1 MRFVDLTAPIEP
13 SPADAPPLMRIEI
26 EYLDHAAGAAEIES
40 MFGVPLELLRNHE
53 GWSRETIT
61 SLGTHNSTHVDAP
74 WHYNSIVGGAPARKI
89 HELPLEWFFGRGV
102 RLDFTDK
109 SDGDAVTAEQMER
122 ALAAADHRLE
132 EGDIVLVHTGRD
144 AFYGRPDYPSLGP
157 GVTARRRAGCSAAA
171 SV

>member
-74 WHYNSIVGGAPARKI
+74 WHYNSIVGGAPAAEDRRVAAGTV
-89 HELPLEWFFGRGV
+89 LRPRRGA
-102 RLDFTDK
+102 RLHRQVPTETR
-109 SDGDAVTAEQMER
+109 STAEQMEGRSQPRPR
-122 ALAAADHRLE
+122 ARG
-132 EGDIVLVHTGRD
+132 GDIVLVHTGRD
-144 AFYGRPDYPSLGP
+144 AFYGRR
-157 GVTARRRAGCSAAA
+157 TT
-171 SV
+171 